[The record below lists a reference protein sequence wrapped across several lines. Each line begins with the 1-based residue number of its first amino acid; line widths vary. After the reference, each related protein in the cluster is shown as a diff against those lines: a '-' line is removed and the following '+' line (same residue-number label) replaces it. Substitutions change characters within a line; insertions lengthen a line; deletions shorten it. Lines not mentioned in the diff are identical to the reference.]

1 MAISTCAGSRRSRKQ
16 GSLRFLERALDSGD
30 SRVDL
35 ALGEPDEREPWLWLA
50 SELARG
56 AIGVLG
62 SDEVAAAP
70 ADLAD
75 LVPAR
80 SGDHLVEV
88 LELLAGRERLRLRRR
103 PVASQPHRLG
113 AVDPAGAGEARDVQ
127 RVAPTIRRLRPL
139 RRAPVVAD
147 VLAGADGDAVHE
159 AGRVGADV
167 AAERRGA
174 RLVEE
179 RETLV
184 DLART
189 DEHAPLPRQREHL
202 GVTVADALR
211 ELVRLVEHRD
221 GGLELALHHRAE
233 RLHQEQMCM
242 LGRFV
247 DVVEESLGVGEPAVR
262 DRERPFALVVPRE
275 GQRQACGAPRVSVR
289 RVGGERLLAVTDRLV
304 DLPAPPR
311 RLAEVL
317 EVGRRQSAG
326 VGADVRRVRRTPGLP
341 RCGRAG
347 IVEGVEDLGHDVTL

>member
-1 MAISTCAGSRRSRKQ
+1 MAISTCAGSRRSRNR
-16 GSLRFLERALDSGD
+16 GPCASSSDRLTPA
-30 SRVDL
+30 SRGVDL
-35 ALGEPDEREPWLWLA
+35 ALGEPDEREPGLWLA
-50 SELARG
+50 SELARD
-56 AIGVLG
+56 AIGLLG
-62 SDEVAAAP
+62 SCEVAAAP
-70 ADLAD
+70 SDLAD
-75 LVPAR
+75 LVPAGG
-80 SGDHLVEV
+80 GDHLVEV
-88 LELLAGRERLRLRRR
+88 LELFAGRERLRLRCR
-103 PVASQPHRLG
+103 PVASQAHRLR

-127 RVAPTIRRLRPL
+127 RVAPAIRRLRPL
-139 RRAPVVAD
+139 RGAAVVAD
-147 VLAGADGDAVHE
+147 VLAGADRDAVHE

-179 RETLV
+179 REALV
-184 DLART
+184 DLARA
-189 DEHAPLPRQREHL
+189 DERAPLPRQREHL
-202 GVTVADALR
+202 AVAVADALC
-211 ELVRLVEHRD
+211 ELVRLVEHRG

-233 RLHQEQMCM
+233 CLRQEQACV

-275 GQRQACGAPRVSVR
+275 SQRQACGAPRVSVR
-289 RVGGERLLAVTDRLV
+289 RVGRERLLAVTDRLV

-317 EVGRRQSAG
+317 EVGRRQRAG

-341 RCGRAG
+341 RGGRAG